1 MNPPKVNE
9 YDYINFL
16 LATQKAYSCL
26 EAERV
31 QPKSVDAA
39 AHDAI
44 TRLLHRMEPSSTQLW
59 QEAQPQVCMEQG
71 ILVVDDSTLDKLYAE
86 KMELVTRHWSG
97 KHGRVVQGIN
107 LITLLWT
114 EGDRHI
120 PLDYRFYEKLVDGA
134 TKNDHFRSM
143 LETAKSR
150 GFAPQC
156 VVFDSWYSSLD
167 NLKLIRRCEWIWL
180 TRLKRNRHVNP
191 DNTGNR
197 RVCEVNIS
205 ASGTVVH
212 LKGYGFV
219 KVFKIV
225 TPDGDVDGVIAAPGG
240 SLQEN
245 DDYWATNDLNLSQL
259 QRLQL
264 AEFAWTIEEYH
275 RGLKQCCGVER
286 AQVRSSRA
294 QRNHIGLAI
303 RAFLRLELHWF
314 ATGISWYEAKLS
326 IVRDAIRAFLA
337 APRFSLSPTA

>member
-1 MNPPKVNE
+1 MNPPKFTE

-16 LATQKAYSCL
+16 IASQKAYSCS

-31 QPKSVDAA
+31 QPESETAA

-44 TRLLHRMEPSSTQLW
+44 TRLLHRMEPSSEQLW
-59 QEAQPQVCMEQG
+59 QEAQPHVRIKQG
-71 ILVVDDSTLDKLYAE
+71 VLVVDDSTLDKWYAE
-86 KMELVTRHWSG
+86 KIELVTRHWSG

-120 PLDYRFYEKLVDGA
+120 PLDYRLYEKCVDGA
-134 TKNDHFRSM
+134 TKHDHLRSM
-143 LETAKSR
+143 LATAQER

-167 NLKLIRRCEWIWL
+167 NLKLIRSYDWIWL
-180 TRLKRNRHVNP
+180 TRLKRNRQVNR

-197 RVCEVNIS
+197 PLHETTVA

-225 TPDGDVDGVIAAPGG
+225 TPNGDI
-240 SLQEN
+240 
-245 DDYWATNDLNLSQL
+245 DDWATNDLKLSEL
-259 QRLQL
+259 QRLQF
-264 AEFAWTIEEYH
+264 AEFGWSIEEYH
-275 RGLKQCCGVER
+275 RGLKQCCGAER
-286 AQVRSSRA
+286 AQVRASRA

-303 RAFLRLELHWF
+303 RAFLRLELRWF
-314 ATGISWYEAKLS
+314 TTGISWYEAKLA
-326 IVRDAIRAFLA
+326 IVRDAVRAYLA
-337 APRFSLSPTA
+337 APHLVLKPTA

>member
-16 LATQKAYSCL
+16 VAAQKAYSCT

-31 QPKSVDAA
+31 QPESDKAA

-44 TRLLHRMEPSSTQLW
+44 TRLLHRMEPSSDQLW
-59 QEAQPQVCMEQG
+59 QEAQLQVRLSQG
-71 ILVVDDSTLDKLYAE
+71 IVVVDDSTIDKLYAK

-120 PLDYRFYEKLVDGA
+120 PLDYRFYEKCVDGA

-143 LETAKSR
+143 LATAQAR

-167 NLKLIRRCEWIWL
+167 NLKRIRSYGWIWL

-191 DNTGNR
+191 DSTGNR
-197 RVCEVNIS
+197 PLYEVTI
-205 ASGTVVH
+205 ATTGTVVH

-225 TPDGDVDGVIAAPGG
+225 TPDGDI
-240 SLQEN
+240 
-245 DDYWATNDLNLSQL
+245 DDWATNNLNLGEL
-259 QRLQL
+259 QRLQF
-264 AEFAWTIEEYH
+264 AEFAWAIEEYH
-275 RGLKQCCGVER
+275 RGLKQCCGAER

-314 ATGISWYEAKLS
+314 ATGVSWYEAKLAL
-326 IVRDAIRAFLA
+326 VRDAIRAYLA
-337 APRFSLSPTA
+337 APRFVVNPTA